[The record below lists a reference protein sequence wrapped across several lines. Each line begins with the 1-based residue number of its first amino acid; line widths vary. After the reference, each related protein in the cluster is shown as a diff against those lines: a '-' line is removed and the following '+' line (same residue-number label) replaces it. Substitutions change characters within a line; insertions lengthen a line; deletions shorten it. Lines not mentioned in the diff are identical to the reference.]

1 VDMNK
6 ILLEYLIT
14 KMTAYFFVA
23 FGIVLGG
30 AILGGMA
37 ALLTRQP
44 PFHVMYE
51 LAIKLKIWGMIGAL
65 GGTFDSFM
73 QIERIFADGNMSPVI
88 KQIIFIVSAF
98 VGADTGTRLIHWL
111 VHGEIR

>member
-1 VDMNK
+1 MSKVL
-6 ILLEYLIT
+6 IGYLAS
-14 KMTAYFFVA
+14 KMSLYFFIA

-30 AILGGMA
+30 SLLGGLA

-44 PFHVMYE
+44 PFHTMEE
-51 LAIKLKIWGMIGAL
+51 LAIKLKIWGMVGAL

-73 QIERIFADGNMSPVI
+73 QIERIFAEGNMSPVI

-98 VGADTGTRLIHWL
+98 IGADTGTRLIRWL
-111 VHGEIR
+111 VNGEPS

>member
-1 VDMNK
+1 MSKMLLGQLAKDMS
-6 ILLEYLIT
+6 I
-14 KMTAYFFVA
+14 YFFVA

-30 AILGGMA
+30 SILGGIA

-44 PFHVMYE
+44 PFHTMYE
-51 LAIKLKIWGMIGAL
+51 LAFKLKIWGMVGAL

-73 QIERIFADGNMSPVI
+73 QIERIFQEGDMSPVI

-98 VGADTGTRLIHWL
+98 IGADTGTRLIHWL
-111 VHGEIR
+111 VHGDSI